1 MGSTNLNAPTLKM
14 TSAAIGLV
22 VILHVLAAM
31 ALVMVKSPAPIK
43 PPASQTP
50 PIEIEL
56 LTLPAPSAEPED
68 NAIKPEPVA
77 AVQPEPKPI
86 EPTQAP
92 PVKKAQPIEQPK
104 PAPPKPEPV
113 VEPPKK
119 VAPKE
124 PIVKNTEPK
133 KQVAEPV
140 IDTPPEPIKTE
151 PFEHEVVKQVAPP
164 DDSALIEET
173 RQIAAAKEAAEAQA
187 RQEQIAREE
196 AQAAAAE
203 REAQVAREQAAAQA
217 KKDAEAARVAAEK
230 AAAEK
235 AAAAASNTPVNF
247 TASNANWSSP
257 PNLSFPNRAARGAR
271 SGDTYNV
278 VLVLRVNKQG
288 GIDSVRLAQSSGNA
302 QLDRAAQRQVRSGKF
317 KPFTKNGVPVV
328 GNVTLPIS
336 YAVP

>member
-14 TSAAIGLV
+14 TSTAIGLV

-43 PPASQTP
+43 PPVSQTP

-56 LTLPAPSAEPED
+56 LTLPAPSAEPE
-68 NAIKPEPVA
+68 PVA
-77 AVQPEPKPI
+77 AVQPTPKPI

-104 PAPPKPEPV
+104 PEPPKPEPV

-124 PIVKNTEPK
+124 PIVKNKEVKNTEPK

-151 PFEHEVVKQVAPP
+151 PFEHEVVKQAAPP
-164 DDSALIEET
+164 DDSALIEEM
-173 RQIAAAKEAAEAQA
+173 RQIAAEKEAAEAQA
-187 RQEQIAREE
+187 RQEQIAREA

-217 KKDAEAARVAAEK
+217 KKDAEAARIAAEK

-235 AAAAASNTPVNF
+235 AAAAASNMPVNF

>member
-14 TSAAIGLV
+14 TSTAIGLV

-56 LTLPAPSAEPED
+56 LTLPAPAAEPEN

-104 PAPPKPEPV
+104 PEPV

-119 VAPKE
+119 VVAKE

-133 KQVAEPV
+133 KQVVEPV

-151 PFEHEVVKQVAPP
+151 PFEHEVIKQPAPP

-187 RQEQIAREE
+187 RQEQIEREA

-203 REAQVAREQAAAQA
+203 REAQVAAQA

-235 AAAAASNTPVNF
+235 AAAAASNTPVDF
-247 TASNANWSSP
+247 TANNANWSSP

-336 YAVP
+336 YEVP

>member
-14 TSAAIGLV
+14 TSTAIGLV

-43 PPASQTP
+43 PPVSQTP

-77 AVQPEPKPI
+77 AAQPEPKPI

-104 PAPPKPEPV
+104 PEPPKPEPV

-151 PFEHEVVKQVAPP
+151 PFEHEVIKQAAPP

-187 RQEQIAREE
+187 RQEQIEREA
-196 AQAAAAE
+196 AQAVAAE

-235 AAAAASNTPVNF
+235 AAASNTPVNF
-247 TASNANWSSP
+247 TASNADWSSP
-257 PNLSFPNRAARGAR
+257 PNLSFPNRAAHGAR

-302 QLDRAAQRQVRSGKF
+302 QLDRAAQRQVRSGEF

-336 YAVP
+336 YEVP

>member
-14 TSAAIGLV
+14 TSTAIGLV
-22 VILHVLAAM
+22 VILHVLTAM

-77 AVQPEPKPI
+77 AAQPEPKPI

-92 PVKKAQPIEQPK
+92 PVKKAQPIEQ
-104 PAPPKPEPV
+104 PKPEPV

-151 PFEHEVVKQVAPP
+151 PFEHEVIKQAAPP

-187 RQEQIAREE
+187 RQEQIEREA
-196 AQAAAAE
+196 AQAVAAE

-235 AAAAASNTPVNF
+235 AAASNTPVNF
-247 TASNANWSSP
+247 TASNADWSSP
-257 PNLSFPNRAARGAR
+257 PNLSFPNRAAHGAR

-302 QLDRAAQRQVRSGKF
+302 QLDRAAQRQVRSGEF

-336 YAVP
+336 YEVP